1 MNKRSFFNVLAVGVI
16 ILVIGIGGW
25 WFRRSPSLIQ
35 GNGVL
40 STPTAALISKSA
52 PVTVSL
58 LVNPDRLENLPGS
71 SLKELSQLKTSLFA
85 DTRIDYRQDI
95 QPWLGQEISLAVT
108 SVDLDRTPENG
119 QQPGYLMALATNN
132 AKKSREFVDLFFS
145 GRALAG
151 AKIAVEQ
158 SQGVKVIYETEEAFP
173 VTPAKKDVSTE
184 KNQIAGAV
192 VGDRFVL
199 FANHPKV
206 IFEAINNLQVPDLNL
221 TSSIKYQEALKQLPS
236 GSIASAF
243 LNLPA
248 VAAWQGLKL
257 ATRLPY
263 ESQVVS
269 LALKS
274 QGLFAQ
280 TTILAAPQSEL
291 TPPVALSGP
300 VGAMQYIP
308 SATGLAISGSDLSHL
323 DKTDLAKLGTQVATA
338 LSGTSDLISSLVN
351 QPLADL
357 QQRWGINLRADIFSW
372 VQGEYALGLSPEK
385 EQTNP
390 DWIFVAEKSTAAT
403 DGIARLDALATSL
416 GLSINPITVGN
427 QQIFA
432 WTKLIAATNKD
443 PGAITLA
450 AQVQGVH
457 TTVGNYEIFANSIA
471 MINAALTAEKNSLA
485 NNRNFKDSIGALPKQ
500 NQGYVYLDWQKSH
513 EILERQFPIL
523 QLAEVIGKP
532 FFERLRSLTVSS
544 YGNESELL
552 KAGVLFDLKAK

>member
-1 MNKRSFFNVLAVGVI
+1 MNRRSFFNFLAVGVI
-16 ILVIGIGGW
+16 VLVIGIGGW
-25 WFRRSPSLIQ
+25 WFRGSPSFIP
-35 GNGVL
+35 GNGEV

-52 PVTVSL
+52 PVMVSL
-58 LVNPDRLENLPGS
+58 LVNPERLENLPGP
-71 SLKELSQLKTSLFA
+71 LKELSQLKTSLFA
-85 DTRIDYRQDI
+85 DTGIDYRQDI
-95 QPWLGQEISLAVT
+95 QPWLGQEITLAVT

-119 QQPGYLMALATNN
+119 QQSGYLMALATNN

-145 GRALAG
+145 QRAIAG

-173 VTPAKKDVSTE
+173 LTPAKKEVTA

-221 TSSIKYQEALKQLPS
+221 TSSPKYQQAIKELPS

-248 VAAWQGLKL
+248 VSAWQGLKL
-257 ATRLPY
+257 AAPTY
-263 ESQVVS
+263 ESQLVS
-269 LALKS
+269 LVVKS

-280 TTILAAPQSEL
+280 TTILGDQSEL
-291 TPPVALSGP
+291 APVQLSSPGGAL
-300 VGAMQYIP
+300 QYIP
-308 SATGLAISGSDLSHL
+308 TGTGLAISGSDLSHL
-323 DKTDLAKLGTQVATA
+323 GKTDLAKLGMQISTA
-338 LSGTSDLISSLVN
+338 LSGSADLISSLVD
-351 QPLADL
+351 QRKAEIKE
-357 QQRWGINLRADIFSW
+357 RWGVIPADIFSW
-372 VQGEYALGLSPEK
+372 VQGEYALGLSPK
-385 EQTNP
+385 MGQINP
-390 DWIFVAEKSTAAT
+390 DWIFVAEKSPAAAE
-403 DGIARLDALATSL
+403 GIARLDEIATSQ
-416 GLSINPITVGN
+416 GLSINPVTVGN

-432 WTKLIAATNKD
+432 WTKLTAASHKD

-471 MINAALTAEKNSLA
+471 MINAALTAEKNSLV
-485 NNRNFKDSIGALPKQ
+485 NNPNFQNSIGALPKQ

-513 EILERQFPIL
+513 EILEQQIPIL
-523 QLAEVIGKP
+523 QLAEVVGRP
-532 FFERLRSLTVSS
+532 FFKNLRSLTVSS
-544 YGNESELL
+544 YGNETGSI
-552 KAGVLFDLKAK
+552 KAGVLFDLNTK

>member
-1 MNKRSFFNVLAVGVI
+1 MNRRSLLNILAVGVI
-16 ILVIGIGGW
+16 VLVIGIGGW
-25 WFRRSPSLIQ
+25 WFRRSPLSLIQ

-40 STPTAALISKSA
+40 REPTAALISKSA
-52 PVTVSL
+52 PVMVSL
-58 LVNPDRLENLPGS
+58 LVNPERLENIPGS
-71 SLKELSQLKTSLFA
+71 GKELSQLKTSLFA
-85 DTRIDYRQDI
+85 NTRIDYRQDI
-95 QPWLGQEISLAVT
+95 QPWLGQEITLAVT

-132 AKKSREFVDLFFS
+132 TQKSHEFVDLFFS
-145 GRALAG
+145 QRAIAG

-173 VTPAKKDVSTE
+173 TTPTKKESTE
-184 KNQIAGAV
+184 KNQLAGAV

-221 TSSIKYQEALKQLPS
+221 TSSIKYQQTLKQLPS

-257 ATRLPY
+257 ADPTY
-263 ESQVVS
+263 GSQLVS

-280 TTILAAPQSEL
+280 TTIIAADHSES
-291 TPPVALSGP
+291 TPPDALSRS
-300 VGAMQYIP
+300 VGALQYIP
-308 SATGLAISGSDLSHL
+308 SVAGLAISGSDLSHL
-323 DKTDLAKLGTQVATA
+323 NQTDLAKLGTQVATA
-338 LSGTSDLISSLVN
+338 LSGKSDIMSLVN
-351 QPLADL
+351 QPLADI
-357 QQRWGINLRADIFSW
+357 QQRWGIVPADIFSW
-372 VQGEYALGLSPEK
+372 VQGEYALGVSPEK

-390 DWIFVAEKSTAAT
+390 DWIFVAEKSAAAT
-403 DGIARLDALATSL
+403 DGIARLDAIATNQ
-416 GLSINPITVGN
+416 GLSINPVTVGN

-432 WTKLIAATNKD
+432 WTKLTAASNKD

-485 NNRNFKDSIGALPKQ
+485 NNRTFQDSIGALPKQ
-500 NQGYVYLDWQKSH
+500 NQGYLYLDWQKSH
-513 EILERQFPIL
+513 EILERQIPIL

-532 FFERLRSLTVSS
+532 FFDKLRSLTVSS
-544 YGNESELL
+544 YGRETGLV
-552 KAGVLFDLKAK
+552 KAGVLFDFKAK

>member
-16 ILVIGIGGW
+16 VLVIGIGGW

-52 PVTVSL
+52 PVMVSL
-58 LVNPDRLENLPGS
+58 LVNPNKLENLPGS
-71 SLKELSQLKTSLFA
+71 AGKELSQLKTSLFA

-145 GRALAG
+145 QRALAG

-173 VTPAKKDVSTE
+173 VTPAKKGVSTE
-184 KNQIAGAV
+184 KNTIAGAV

-221 TSSIKYQEALKQLPS
+221 ASSIRYQQALKQLPS

-257 ATRLPY
+257 ASSTY

-280 TTILAAPQSEL
+280 TTILAATQSEL
-291 TPPVALSGP
+291 TPRVALSGP
-300 VGAMQYIP
+300 VGALQYIP

-323 DKTDLAKLGTQVATA
+323 AQTDLAKLGTQVATA
-338 LSGTSDLISSLVN
+338 LSGTSDIISSLVN
-351 QPLADL
+351 QPLGDI
-357 QQRWGINLRADIFSW
+357 QQRWGINLPADIFSW
-372 VQGEYALGLSPEK
+372 VQGEYALGLSPQK

-390 DWIFVAEKSTAAT
+390 DWIFVAETTAAT
-403 DGIARLDALATSL
+403 DGIARLDALATSQ
-416 GLSINPITVGN
+416 GLSINPVT
-427 QQIFA
+427 
-432 WTKLIAATNKD
+432 
-443 PGAITLA
+443 
-450 AQVQGVH
+450 
-457 TTVGNYEIFANSIA
+457 
-471 MINAALTAEKNSLA
+471 
-485 NNRNFKDSIGALPKQ
+485 IG
-500 NQGYVYLDWQKSH
+500 
-513 EILERQFPIL
+513 
-523 QLAEVIGKP
+523 
-532 FFERLRSLTVSS
+532 
-544 YGNESELL
+544 
-552 KAGVLFDLKAK
+552 